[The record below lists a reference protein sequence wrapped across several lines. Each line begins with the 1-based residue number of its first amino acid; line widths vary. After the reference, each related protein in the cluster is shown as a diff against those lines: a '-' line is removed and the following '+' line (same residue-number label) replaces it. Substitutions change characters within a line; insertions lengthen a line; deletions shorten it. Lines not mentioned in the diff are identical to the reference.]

1 MPGTIFGLPF
11 DEEIFMGM
19 WSEVPDPVKT
29 AFVNSGAMVTDGNIA
44 SQLASNGN
52 YYTIPFYNVL
62 DGAPQNYDGQ
72 TDIVATEIEGIWQ
85 SGIAFGRA
93 RAYTARNFAAELS
106 GGDPMGHIAAT
117 IGKYWNKQRQAQ
129 IINILNAVF
138 GITGAD
144 AYTTAFAE
152 KHIMDFTDGASA
164 AYTIGET
171 DLNDV
176 ATSALGDN
184 KSEFSLTIMHSTVAR
199 TLENKQLLEFWKQ
212 TDANGIQR
220 PMNLASV
227 NGYTVLIDDGV
238 PTGTD
243 TSGNTTYTTYL
254 LGNGVLRYADARLDV
269 PVEISRDPLTNGG
282 QDTLITRN
290 RQTIHPNGFRYTM
303 PAGMSGSPTDAQ
315 LGDSANWSIVFDP
328 KAIPLAKIITNG

>member
-11 DEEIFMGM
+11 DEEIFMHM

-29 AFVNSGAMVTDGNIA
+29 AFVNSGAMVNDSNIA
-44 SQLASNGN
+44 SQLTTSGN
-52 YYTIPFYNVL
+52 FYTVPFYNVL
-62 DGAPQNYDGQ
+62 GGDPQNYDGQ
-72 TDIVATEIEGIWQ
+72 TDIVPTETDGAWQ

-129 IINILNAVF
+129 IINILNAVC
-138 GITGAD
+138 ITGAD

-171 DLNDV
+171 DFNDV
-176 ATSALGDN
+176 ATAALGDN
-184 KSEFSLTIMHSTVAR
+184 KSEFSMVIMHSKVAQ
-199 TLENKQLLEFWKQ
+199 TLENKQLIEFWKQ

-220 PMNLASV
+220 PMNLASI

-238 PTGTD
+238 PMGTD
-243 TSGNTTYTTYL
+243 ANNNTTYTSYL
-254 LGNGVLRYADARLDV
+254 LGSGVLRYADARIDV
-269 PVEISRDPLTNGG
+269 PVETSRDPLTNGG

-290 RQTIHPNGFRYTM
+290 RQTIHPNGFSYTK

-315 LGDSANWSIVFDP
+315 LGASANWSIVFDP
-328 KAIPLAKIITNG
+328 KAIPLAKIVTNG

>member
-1 MPGTIFGLPF
+1 MQ
-11 DEEIFMGM
+11 M

-29 AFVNSGAMVTDGNIA
+29 AFVNSGAMVDDSNIA
-44 SQLASNGN
+44 SRLTTSGN
-52 YYTIPFYNVL
+52 HYTIPFYNIL
-62 DGAPQNYDGQ
+62 DGDPQNYDGQ
-72 TDIVATEIEGIWQ
+72 TDIVPTETDGTSQ

-93 RAYTARNFAAELS
+93 RSFFARNFTAELS

-144 AYTTAFAE
+144 DYTTAFAE
-152 KHIMDFTDGASA
+152 KHIMDFTAGTSA

-176 ATSALGDN
+176 ATTALGDN
-184 KSEFSLTIMHSTVAR
+184 KSEFGMVIMHSAVAR
-199 TLENKQLLEFWKQ
+199 TLENKQLIDFWKQ

-220 PMNLASV
+220 PLNMGSV
-227 NGYTVLIDDGV
+227 NGYTLLVDDGV
-238 PTGTD
+238 PVAKD
-243 TSGNTTYTTYL
+243 ANGNKAYTTYL
-254 LGNGVLRYADARLDV
+254 LGSGVLRYADARVDV
-269 PVEISRDPLTNGG
+269 PVETTRDPLKNGG
-282 QDTLITRN
+282 QDYLVTRN
-290 RQTIHPNGFRYTM
+290 RQTIHPNGFTFSI
-303 PAGMSGSPTDAQ
+303 PKTGWTESPTDAQ

-328 KAIPLAKIITNG
+328 KAIPLAKIVTNG